1 MALRINTNVAAI
13 NAHRQLLSTEAAQ
26 DSSMEKLSSGYRIN
40 RSSDD
45 AAGLAVANR
54 LRATGKS
61 LTVATRNVSEAK
73 AMVNVAEGAANQLQG
88 ILERMKELATQSAS
102 ANAAND
108 RDKIQAEFTSLQSEI
123 TRITDN
129 TNYQG
134 TVLLKGGFGSGMS
147 FSATGTNF
155 TTGTTNGVNAST
167 DVRISGAT
175 AGTYTIGE
183 TSGHLT
189 LTDGVSTQN
198 IDVISGSGIAN
209 FSMFGITLNLGSDF
223 VSTATTL
230 NGKNVVVTAGTS
242 GGVFQVGS
250 DASSSSQIG
259 LTIGSLTLSS
269 LNLNSASVSDQ
280 TSAQSALTSID
291 SAINTLV
298 GVQGNMGAV
307 INRLTYTYS
316 NLQVSIENMSASE
329 SVIRDVDM
337 ASEMVSFTKSQ
348 IMMQAGTA
356 MLAQA
361 NTSSQNILTL
371 MR

>member
-1 MALRINTNVAAI
+1 MSLRINTNVAAL
-13 NAHRQLLSTEAAQ
+13 NAHRQLTNTDAAMST
-26 DSSMEKLSSGYRIN
+26 SMEKLSSGYRIN

-54 LRATGKS
+54 LRTAGKS

-108 RDKIQAEFTSLQSEI
+108 RDKIQAEFASLAQEI

-134 TVLLKGGFGSGMS
+134 TILLKGGFGNGIC
-147 FSATGTNF
+147 GTT
-155 TTGTTNGVNAST
+155 TTGFGEAA
-167 DVRISGAT
+167 GAT
-175 AGTYTIGE
+175 TSDIRVNGAAAGTYTITAG
-183 TSGHLT
+183 SGYMSI
-189 LTDGVSTQN
+189 TDGNSTQRVST
-198 IDVISGSGIAN
+198 IDDHAGIAN
-209 FSMFGITLNLGSDF
+209 FSLFGISINLSSLHAATDLNNA
-223 VSTATTL
+223 VI
-230 NGKNVVVTAGTS
+230 NVTASAT

-250 DASSSSQIG
+250 GASSDNQIG
-259 LTIGSLTLSS
+259 LAIGNLTLEALGLNTAS
-269 LNLNSASVSDQ
+269 LADQ
-280 TSAQSALTSID
+280 ASAQTALTTVD
-291 SAINTLV
+291 AAINTLV
-298 GVQGNMGAV
+298 GVQGNMGAA
-307 INRLTYTYS
+307 INRMTYTYS
-316 NLQVSIENMSASE
+316 NLQVSIENMAASE

-337 ASEMVSFTKSQ
+337 AAEMVSFTKSQ

>member
-1 MALRINTNVAAI
+1 MSLRINTNVAAL
-13 NAHRQLLSTEAAQ
+13 NAHRQLTNTDAAM
-26 DSSMEKLSSGYRIN
+26 SASMEKLSSGYRIN
-40 RSSDD
+40 RASDD

-54 LRATGKS
+54 LRATTRS

-108 RDKIQAEFTSLQSEI
+108 RDKIQAEFSALSLEI

-134 TVLLKGGFGSGMS
+134 TVLLKGGFGNG
-147 FSATGTNF
+147 FSVAGGTFTGTA
-155 TTGTTNGVNAST
+155 TTPLNGVADT
-167 DVRISGAT
+167 DVRVNGAAAGLYTLGET
-175 AGTYTIGE
+175 AGK
-183 TSGHLT
+183 LT
-189 LTDGVSTQN
+189 MTDGVSTQS

-209 FSMFGITLNLGSDF
+209 FSLFGISINLESGFNASLT
-223 VSTATTL
+223 SLA
-230 NGKNVVVTAGTS
+230 GQSIRVTAGTS
-242 GGVFQVGS
+242 GGSFQVGS
-250 DASSSSQIG
+250 DASTSSQIG

-269 LNLNSASVSDQ
+269 LNLTSASVSDQ
-280 TSAQSALTSID
+280 ASAQQALTSVD

-298 GVQGNMGAV
+298 GVQGNMGAA
-307 INRLTYTYS
+307 INRLTYTYT
-316 NLQVSIENMSASE
+316 NLQVSIENMAASE

-337 ASEMVSFTKSQ
+337 AAEMVSFTKSQ

>member
-1 MALRINTNVAAI
+1 MALRINTNVAAL
-13 NAHRQLLSTEAAQ
+13 NAHRQLVNT
-26 DSSMEKLSSGYRIN
+26 DSAMSASMEKLSSGYRIN
-40 RSSDD
+40 RASDD

-54 LRATGKS
+54 LRTTGKS

-102 ANAAND
+102 ANASND
-108 RDKIQAEFTSLQSEI
+108 RDKIQAEFSALSLEI

-134 TVLLKGGFGSGMS
+134 TVLLKGGFGNGLC
-147 FSATGTNF
+147 GTT
-155 TTGTTNGVNAST
+155 TTGFAEANGATTNDIKVN
-167 DVRISGAT
+167 GAA
-175 AGTYTIGE
+175 AGTYTIS
-183 TSGHLT
+183 SGSGYLQ
-189 LTDGVSTQN
+189 LTDGTSTQRVST
-198 IDVISGSGIAN
+198 IDSHAGVAN
-209 FSMFGITLNLGSDF
+209 FSLFGISITLNSQNDGDDLAG
-223 VSTATTL
+223 VI
-230 NGKNVVVTAGTS
+230 NVTAGTS

-250 DASSSSQIG
+250 GASSDNQIG
-259 LTIGSLTLSS
+259 LTIGNLTLSALG
-269 LNLNSASVSDQ
+269 LNVASVADQ
-280 TSAQSALTSID
+280 SSAQTALTTVD

-298 GVQGNMGAV
+298 GVQGNMGAA
-307 INRLTYTYS
+307 INRMTYTYT
-316 NLQVSIENMSASE
+316 NLQVSIENMAASE

-337 ASEMVSFTKSQ
+337 AAEMVSFTKSQ